1 MAIGKSANCRAVI
14 ANLGSKDGRDGHR
27 DRPNFETANQA
38 RAKEMKQFTDTVVS
52 REEVDAVVVG
62 ARVGGAATAIALARR
77 GRKVIALDRAKF
89 PSDTIST
96 HVLFATGV
104 AELKW
109 LGACSTRSRS
119 R

>member
-1 MAIGKSANCRAVI
+1 M
-14 ANLGSKDGRDGHR
+14 
-27 DRPNFETANQA
+27 Q
-38 RAKEMKQFTDTVVS
+38 QFTDTVVS

-104 AELKW
+104 AIGTHLTAEQRAAITDPDADLAELDPRAAGVGRGPTGRTAA
-109 LGACSTRSRS
+109 LTRHRT
-119 R
+119 